1 MAFENNLSIK
11 KINVEVNSSP
21 TSAKA
26 VSDTSSN
33 VPIVRKVQLTEVQE
47 HQMLMLGLDPTNEMD
62 VNSYLMM
69 SPDAVKNKL
78 DELLTK
84 PIPQQNE
91 IERVANHEHQHVE
104 HEHNCVIGFE
114 YDKWEN
120 ADPQGKLFDFMTQGA
135 KQKFTEEAWNKLS
148 EREKNIERDKFLNEE
163 FSVHNSEWES
173 ADETKKLTII
183 SEFLNDNMLA
193 EYLKMTRPE
202 LFAFK
207 TTSPDEY
214 AKKQEIFFNN
224 NKKIDL
230 VAEKEKAKY
239 EFVQQRENAEKNYND
254 TLSEFLKNHNITK
267 EEFLENKELILK
279 FNAQYTDTVENNSKS
294 KFDKYQA
301 KNEQYKQLLTTFLS
315 EKGQKEEDYFKNLQL
330 QLDYYEYYK
339 KEYGE
344 NAIPPSQKENIAA
357 IEQLKEI
364 NGGSLEKIGAGDKS
378 FLDIISSE
386 DNFEFDEYGNI
397 ALDDE
402 HFWKK
407 SDAVFRR
414 YLNLSDDATAD
425 EVMKALAD
433 SDLDAYSIS
442 LALKTM
448 TSIKNPNRIS
458 MQEAHKTGQI
468 HTAYL
473 LSASQDIK
481 DENDQTYV
489 AEVLLPEQHQKVQK
503 RGGDL
508 SGIYKL
514 TGEMAK
520 NYTKENAALLSETSA
535 ELNDRNMVMAT
546 NQGIAQREDALEV
559 LNIANQLINNSETI
573 SDEMKQFYAQ
583 NTVESLLTDEQRNA
597 QIENLRT
604 YDNEY
609 FNTGIKD
616 GLNNIANQTSSSSE
630 GSTSQSGLYG
640 DYSYNNPLQT
650 SQITLSEPAQVV
662 KNNIDDM
669 LSGNLSQEALIEEF
683 NKLPRDEQSKLLE
696 AYVAEKG
703 DKINVKLCDA
713 FPELVPVLVENGK
726 GLDIVARCSMPTGNK
741 AIKMLPDKEMKILA
755 MNNPHRLS
763 QATYQSLVEEGVVK
777 VGHPN
782 PYQAKA

>member
-1 MAFENNLSIK
+1 MTFENNLSIK
-11 KINVEVNSSP
+11 KINVEVKSSP

-62 VNSYLMM
+62 INSYLMM
-69 SPDAVKNKL
+69 SPDDVKNKL

-91 IERVANHEHQHVE
+91 IERVANHEHVE
-104 HEHNCVIGFE
+104 HEHNFVIDFE
-114 YDKWEN
+114 SDEWKN
-120 ADPQGKLFDFMTQGA
+120 ADAKGKMLYFMTQGA
-135 KQKFTEEAWNKLS
+135 KQNFTEEAWNKLS
-148 EREKNIERDKFLNEE
+148 ERQKNIERDKFLNEE

-173 ADETKKLTII
+173 ADETKKLKII
-183 SEFLNDNMLA
+183 SEFLNDYMLA
-193 EYLKMTRPE
+193 EDLKMTLPQ

-207 TTSPDEY
+207 TDSPDKY
-214 AKKQEIFFNN
+214 AEEQDRFFADNE
-224 NKKIDL
+224 KIDL
-230 VAEKEKAKY
+230 VAKKENVKTEHIENIQAAKNNY
-239 EFVQQRENAEKNYND
+239 EAKLKEFLNNHNINME
-254 TLSEFLKNHNITK
+254 EFLKNEKLILAFNNQYI
-267 EEFLENKELILK
+267 NKE
-279 FNAQYTDTVENNSKS
+279 NSTEY
-294 KFDKYQA
+294 DKRQA
-301 KNEQYKQLLTTFLS
+301 KNEQYNQLINTFLS
-315 EKGQKEEDYFKNLQL
+315 EKGLQKKDYRKNLQL

-344 NAIPPSQKENIAA
+344 NAIPPSQKQNIAA
-357 IEQLKEI
+357 INKLKEV
-364 NGGSLEKIGAGDKS
+364 NGNNLEGIGAGDKS
-378 FLDIISSE
+378 FHEIIKTE
-386 DNFEFDEYGNI
+386 DGFVYKEYGHLKI
-397 ALDDE
+397 EDE
-402 HFWKK
+402 HFYKK
-407 SDAVFRR
+407 ADAVFRR

-425 EVMKALAD
+425 EVMKALAN

-458 MQEAHKTGQI
+458 MQEAHETGQI

-473 LSASQDIK
+473 LGIGSDIK
-481 DENDQTYV
+481 DEKDQAYV
-489 AEVLLPEQHQKVQK
+489 AEVILPEQYQKVQK

-514 TGEMAK
+514 AGEMAK
-520 NYTKENAALLSETSA
+520 NYTKENAALLTETSA
-535 ELNDRNMVMAT
+535 ELNDKDMVNAT
-546 NQGIAQREDALEV
+546 NQGITQREDALEV

-573 SDEMKQFYAQ
+573 SDEMKRFYAQ

-630 GSTSQSGLYG
+630 GSTSQSGLYD

-650 SQITLSEPAQVV
+650 PQIPLSEPAQVV

-669 LSGNLSQEALIEEF
+669 ISGNLSQEALIEVF
-683 NKLPRDEQSKLLE
+683 NKLPYEEQSKLLK

-703 DKINVKLCDA
+703 DKVNVKLCDA

-726 GLDIVARCSMPTGNK
+726 GLDVVARCSMPTGNM
-741 AIKMLPDKEMKILA
+741 AIKMLPDKELKILA
-755 MNNPHRLS
+755 ISNPHRLS
-763 QATYQSLVEEGVVK
+763 QATYQSLLEKGVVK
-777 VGHPN
+777 VEHTN
-782 PYQAKA
+782 SYQAKA

>member
-11 KINVEVNSSP
+11 NINVEVNSS
-21 TSAKA
+21 TISVK
-26 VSDTSSN
+26 VNSDTSSSN
-33 VPIVRKVQLTEVQE
+33 VPILRKVQLTEVQK
-47 HQMLMLGLDPTNEMD
+47 HQMSMLGLDPTNEMD
-62 VNSYLMM
+62 INSYLMM
-69 SPDAVKNKL
+69 PPEDVKKKL

-91 IERVANHEHQHVE
+91 IERVANHEHVK
-104 HEHNCVIGFE
+104 HEHNFVIDTE
-114 YDKWEN
+114 SDEWKN
-120 ADPQGKLFDFMTQGA
+120 ANAQGKLLYFMTQGA
-135 KQKFTEEAWNKLS
+135 KQRFTEEAWNKLS
-148 EREKNIERDKFLNEE
+148 ERQKNIERDKFLNEE

-173 ADETKKLTII
+173 ADETEKLKIL

-193 EYLKMTRPE
+193 KELKKTPSE
-202 LFAFK
+202 FFAFK
-207 TTSPDEY
+207 TNSPDEY
-214 AKKQEIFFNN
+214 AKYKELFFKN

-279 FNAQYTDTVENNSKS
+279 FNAQYTVENKS

-315 EKGQKEEDYFKNLQL
+315 EKGQKKEDYSKNLQL

-344 NAIPPSQKENIAA
+344 DAIPLSQKQNIEA
-357 IEQLKEI
+357 IQLLKEY
-364 NGGSLEKIGAGDKS
+364 NGNDLIGIGGGDKS
-378 FLDIISSE
+378 FQNIIIAE
-386 DNFEFDEYGNI
+386 DDFEINEYG
-397 ALDDE
+397 ALTNKDVNKDV
-402 HFWKK
+402 KK
-407 SDAVFRR
+407 LDAVFRR
-414 YLNLSDDATAD
+414 YLKLSENASTE
-425 EVMKALAD
+425 EVMTALAN
-433 SDLDAYSIS
+433 SDLDAHTINM
-442 LALKTM
+442 ALKTM
-448 TSIKNPNRIS
+448 LSPDNPNRIT
-458 MQEAHKTGQI
+458 MKEAHES
-468 HTAYL
+468 HTLHMAYL

-489 AEVLLPEQHQKVQK
+489 AEVLLPEQYQKVQK
-503 RGGDL
+503 RGGNL

-520 NYTKENAALLSETSA
+520 NYTKENAALLTETSA
-535 ELNDRNMVMAT
+535 ELNDKDMVNAT

-640 DYSYNNPLQT
+640 DNSYNSPLQT
-650 SQITLSEPAQVV
+650 PQIPLSEPAQVV

-669 LSGNLSQEALIEEF
+669 ISGNLSQEALNTFLVLI
-683 NKLPRDEQSKLLE
+683 LL
-696 AYVAEKG
+696 
-703 DKINVKLCDA
+703 D
-713 FPELVPVLVENGK
+713 FLVF
-726 GLDIVARCSMPTGNK
+726 
-741 AIKMLPDKEMKILA
+741 
-755 MNNPHRLS
+755 LS
-763 QATYQSLVEEGVVK
+763 
-777 VGHPN
+777 
-782 PYQAKA
+782 

>member
-1 MAFENNLSIK
+1 MTFENNLSIK
-11 KINVEVNSSP
+11 KINVEVKSSP
-21 TSAKA
+21 TSAKV
-26 VSDTSSN
+26 VSDTTSSN
-33 VPIVRKVQLTEVQE
+33 VPIIRKKEPLTQE
-47 HQMLMLGLDPTNEMD
+47 QRTQMALMGLDPENDTD
-62 VNSYLMM
+62 RSAYLTM
-69 SPDAVKNKL
+69 SPEEIEHKL
-78 DELLTK
+78 DEILANSTPK
-84 PIPQQNE
+84 QNE
-91 IERVANHEHQHVE
+91 IASVANHEHQHVE
-104 HEHNCVIGFE
+104 HEHNFVIDFE
-114 YDKWEN
+114 SDEWKN
-120 ADPQGKLFDFMTQGA
+120 ADAEGKMLYFMTQGA

-148 EREKNIERDKFLNEE
+148 DFQKNIERDKFLNEE

-173 ADETKKLTII
+173 ADETKKLKII
-183 SEFLNDNMLA
+183 SEFLNDYMLA
-193 EYLKMTRPE
+193 EDLKMTLPQ

-207 TTSPDEY
+207 TNSPDEY
-214 AKKQEIFFNN
+214 AKEQDRFFADNE
-224 NKKIDL
+224 KIDL
-230 VAEKEKAKY
+230 VAKKENAKY

-279 FNAQYTDTVENNSKS
+279 FNAQYTVENDS

-301 KNEQYKQLLTTFLS
+301 KNEQYKQLINTFLS
-315 EKGQKEEDYFKNLQL
+315 EKGLSIEDYSKNLQL

-344 NAIPPSQKENIAA
+344 NAIPRSQKENIAA

-364 NGGSLEKIGAGDKS
+364 NGGSLERIGAGDKS
-378 FLDIISSE
+378 FRSIISSE
-386 DNFEFDEYGNI
+386 DNFKFDEEENI
-397 ALDDE
+397 TFDDE

-407 SDAVFRR
+407 ADAVFRR

-425 EVMKALAD
+425 EVMRALAD
-433 SDLDAYSIS
+433 SDLDAYSID

-448 TSIKNPNRIS
+448 TSTKNPNRIS
-458 MQEAHKTGQI
+458 MREAHKTGQI

-489 AEVLLPEQHQKVQK
+489 AEVLLPEQYNAVQK
-503 RGGDL
+503 KGGDL

>member
-294 KFDKYQA
+294 KF
-301 KNEQYKQLLTTFLS
+301 
-315 EKGQKEEDYFKNLQL
+315 
-330 QLDYYEYYK
+330 
-339 KEYGE
+339 
-344 NAIPPSQKENIAA
+344 NI
-357 IEQLKEI
+357 
-364 NGGSLEKIGAGDKS
+364 
-378 FLDIISSE
+378 F
-386 DNFEFDEYGNI
+386 
-397 ALDDE
+397 
-402 HFWKK
+402 
-407 SDAVFRR
+407 
-414 YLNLSDDATAD
+414 
-425 EVMKALAD
+425 
-433 SDLDAYSIS
+433 
-442 LALKTM
+442 
-448 TSIKNPNRIS
+448 
-458 MQEAHKTGQI
+458 
-468 HTAYL
+468 L
-473 LSASQDIK
+473 LSK
-481 DENDQTYV
+481 C
-489 AEVLLPEQHQKVQK
+489 
-503 RGGDL
+503 
-508 SGIYKL
+508 
-514 TGEMAK
+514 K
-520 NYTKENAALLSETSA
+520 NK
-535 ELNDRNMVMAT
+535 
-546 NQGIAQREDALEV
+546 
-559 LNIANQLINNSETI
+559 
-573 SDEMKQFYAQ
+573 
-583 NTVESLLTDEQRNA
+583 
-597 QIENLRT
+597 
-604 YDNEY
+604 
-609 FNTGIKD
+609 
-616 GLNNIANQTSSSSE
+616 
-630 GSTSQSGLYG
+630 
-640 DYSYNNPLQT
+640 
-650 SQITLSEPAQVV
+650 
-662 KNNIDDM
+662 
-669 LSGNLSQEALIEEF
+669 
-683 NKLPRDEQSKLLE
+683 
-696 AYVAEKG
+696 
-703 DKINVKLCDA
+703 
-713 FPELVPVLVENGK
+713 
-726 GLDIVARCSMPTGNK
+726 
-741 AIKMLPDKEMKILA
+741 
-755 MNNPHRLS
+755 
-763 QATYQSLVEEGVVK
+763 
-777 VGHPN
+777 
-782 PYQAKA
+782 

>member
-616 GLNNIANQTSSSSE
+616 GLNNIANQTLN
-630 GSTSQSGLYG
+630 TFL
-640 DYSYNNPLQT
+640 
-650 SQITLSEPAQVV
+650 V
-662 KNNIDDM
+662 
-669 LSGNLSQEALIEEF
+669 LI
-683 NKLPRDEQSKLLE
+683 LL
-696 AYVAEKG
+696 
-703 DKINVKLCDA
+703 D
-713 FPELVPVLVENGK
+713 FLVFLF
-726 GLDIVARCSMPTGNK
+726 
-741 AIKMLPDKEMKILA
+741 
-755 MNNPHRLS
+755 
-763 QATYQSLVEEGVVK
+763 
-777 VGHPN
+777 
-782 PYQAKA
+782 

>member
-1 MAFENNLSIK
+1 MTFENNLSIK
-11 KINVEVNSSP
+11 KINVEVKSSP

-47 HQMLMLGLDPTNEMD
+47 HQMLMLGLDPTNERD
-62 VNSYLMM
+62 INSYLMM
-69 SPDAVKNKL
+69 PPDAVKNKL

-91 IERVANHEHQHVE
+91 IEREANHEHVK
-104 HEHNCVIGFE
+104 HEHNFVIDTE
-114 YDKWEN
+114 SDEWKN
-120 ADPQGKLFDFMTQGA
+120 ANAQGKLWYLMTQGA
-135 KQKFTEEAWNKLS
+135 KQNFTEEAWNKLS
-148 EREKNIERDKFLNEE
+148 ERQKNIERDKFLNEE

-173 ADETKKLTII
+173 ADETKKLKII
-183 SEFLNDNMLA
+183 SEFLNDYMLA
-193 EYLKMTRPE
+193 EDLKMTLPQ

-207 TTSPDEY
+207 TDSPDKY
-214 AKKQEIFFNN
+214 AEEQDRFFADNE
-224 NKKIDL
+224 KIDL
-230 VAEKEKAKY
+230 VAKKENVKTEHIENIQAAKNNY
-239 EFVQQRENAEKNYND
+239 EAKLKEFLNNHNINME
-254 TLSEFLKNHNITK
+254 EFLKNEKLILAFNNQYI
-267 EEFLENKELILK
+267 NKE
-279 FNAQYTDTVENNSKS
+279 NSTEY
-294 KFDKYQA
+294 DKRQA
-301 KNEQYKQLLTTFLS
+301 KNEQYNQLINTFLS
-315 EKGQKEEDYFKNLQL
+315 EKGLQKKDYRKNLQL

-344 NAIPPSQKENIAA
+344 NAIPPSQKQNIAA
-357 IEQLKEI
+357 INKLKEV
-364 NGGSLEKIGAGDKS
+364 NGNNLEGIGAGDKS
-378 FLDIISSE
+378 FHEIIKTE
-386 DNFEFDEYGNI
+386 DGFVYKEYGHLKI
-397 ALDDE
+397 EDE
-402 HFWKK
+402 HFYKK
-407 SDAVFRR
+407 ADAVFRR

-425 EVMKALAD
+425 EVMKALAN

-458 MQEAHKTGQI
+458 MQEAHETGQI

-473 LSASQDIK
+473 LGIGSDIK
-481 DENDQTYV
+481 DEKDQAYV
-489 AEVLLPEQHQKVQK
+489 AEVILPEQYQKVQK

-514 TGEMAK
+514 AGEMAK
-520 NYTKENAALLSETSA
+520 NYTKENAALLTETSA
-535 ELNDRNMVMAT
+535 ELNDKDMVNAT
-546 NQGIAQREDALEV
+546 NQGITQREDALEV

-583 NTVESLLTDEQRNA
+583 NTIESLLTDEQRNA

-630 GSTSQSGLYG
+630 GSTSQSGLYD

-650 SQITLSEPAQVV
+650 PQIPLSEPAQVV

-669 LSGNLSQEALIEEF
+669 ISGNLSQEALIEVF
-683 NKLPRDEQSKLLE
+683 NKLPYEEQSKLLK

-703 DKINVKLCDA
+703 DKVNVKLCDA

-726 GLDIVARCSMPTGNK
+726 GLDVVARCSMPTGNM
-741 AIKMLPDKEMKILA
+741 AIKMLPDKELKILA
-755 MNNPHRLS
+755 ISNPHRLS
-763 QATYQSLVEEGVVK
+763 QATYQSLLEKGVVK
-777 VGHPN
+777 VEHTN
-782 PYQAKA
+782 SYQAKA